1 MIMTTRL
8 YIISMSAAASAGA
21 SIDASTN
28 ANISADP
35 STDASA
41 DPSTDASAK
50 TSDYARDDIHYIFL
64 TRDDE
69 EDSLFGQ
76 NSL

>member
-1 MIMTTRL
+1 MTKLL
-8 YIISMSAAASAGA
+8 YIILMSAAASAGA

-28 ANISADP
+28 ANASADP

-50 TSDYARDDIHYIFL
+50 TSEYDRDDIHYIFP

-69 EDSLFGQ
+69 LGG
-76 NSL
+76 